1 METDLPIIDWF
12 EEPIKKSIVS
22 VFDGI
27 NEFVESLDLVKRYRV
42 AHFELLQPQVNTVK
56 ILGMQQPIELYKIY
70 HPTVLSTDIRRRIY
84 KPEWGKIEEGSAK
97 SKKTDQRSSE
107 YGDRFVEQHQR
118 TVVLGGPGAGKTTFL
133 RFLALAYLNKEIF
146 DRSQLKRSLLP
157 IYLHLPTFARDKQY
171 LLDAISTPL
180 VNRTE
185 ESARAFYKR
194 LLQTGQCIVLLDSL
208 DEVSVDQKSTVI
220 SQISD
225 FCAQFPKAKVVVSC
239 RTADYHQVLQGF
251 SEVEIS
257 RLTGEAVR
265 AIVSAWFSAEPGR
278 GERLISLLEA
288 DKSMSAMTETPL
300 LLGLLCIQYRNDLAL
315 PKRKTELYR
324 RCVDALLRDW
334 DTTRGFRRESQYSML
349 SDDRKEAVFESVAA
363 AGFNAE
369 IEYEYPEPNLLGAIA
384 DTIEKFG
391 ISGNDARGILLE
403 MESHHGI
410 IEKCSAE
417 TYQFSHATMHE
428 YFAAR
433 FYVASRQEM
442 VIVKTHYDDEKWH
455 TVISFM
461 CAILHDPAPVLEFL
475 ISKSSTAN
483 FQYYPTFGK
492 RLTHLLLLYRCM
504 SMGPS
509 IPIPLRQRICQHLVQ
524 SQIHMLSRLS
534 EDGVLPYA
542 ARRQHGVRQTL
553 FYYEKPRRSIEKLLQ
568 PYRSLMNEAFLSPVQ
583 DYVEQAIVGARQ
595 LAVGPQNTVYQR
607 VAAISCL
614 LAPMADAKPQDFAN
628 WMFACSAELLKIKTD
643 SIRSFIVDSITVHEK
658 VHPSIEPDI
667 NFSIGLS
674 ALAKSA

>member
-1 METDLPIIDWF
+1 MDIDFPIIDWF
-12 EEPIKKSIVS
+12 EEPVKKSISS
-22 VFDGI
+22 VFHGV
-27 NEFVESLDLVKRYRV
+27 NEFVESLDLFRRYRS
-42 AHFELLQPQVNTVK
+42 AHFELLQPQVNTIK
-56 ILGMQQPIELYKIY
+56 ILGMQHPIELHRVY
-70 HPTVLSTDIRRRIY
+70 HPTVVSTDIRRRVY
-84 KPEWGKIEEGSAK
+84 KPEWGKIEGSAAK
-97 SKKTDQRSSE
+97 AAKTESRNSE
-107 YGDRFVEQHQR
+107 YGDRFIEKNQR

-133 RFLALAYLNKEIF
+133 RFLALAYLDKEIF
-146 DRSQLKRSLLP
+146 ARSQLKRSLLP
-157 IYLHLPTFARDKQY
+157 VYLHLPTFARDKQY

-180 VNRTE
+180 VTRTE
-185 ESARAFYKR
+185 ESGRTFYRR
-194 LLQTGQCIVLLDSL
+194 LLETGNCILLLDSL
-208 DEVSVDQKSTVI
+208 DEVSVEQKSAVLQ
-220 SQISD
+220 QINDLCS
-225 FCAQFPKAKVVVSC
+225 QFPRAKVVVSC

-257 RLTGEAVR
+257 RLTREAVH
-265 AIVSAWFSAEPGR
+265 AIVEAWFSSEPEKGA
-278 GERLISLLEA
+278 RLLSLLDA
-288 DKSMSAMTETPL
+288 DKSMSAITETPL

-334 DTTRGFRRESQYSML
+334 DTTRGFRRDSQYSSL

-363 AGFNAE
+363 AGFAHE
-369 IEYEYPEPNLLGAIA
+369 IEYEYPEPSLLSAIA
-384 DTIEKFG
+384 DTIERFG

-433 FYVASRQEM
+433 FYVASRQELS
-442 VIVKTHYDDEKWH
+442 IVKEHYDDEKWH

-475 ISKSSTAN
+475 ISKSSTEN
-483 FQYYPTFGK
+483 FQYYPTLGK

-509 IPIPLRQRICQHLVQ
+509 ISIPLRQRICQHLVR
-524 SQIHMLSRLS
+524 SQINMLTRLS
-534 EDGVLPYA
+534 ADGVLPYA

-553 FYYEKPRRSIEKLLQ
+553 FYYAKPRPSIEKLLQ

-583 DYVEQAIVGARQ
+583 DYVEQALIGARR
-595 LAVGPQNTVYQR
+595 LAIGAPDTVYPR
-607 VAAISCL
+607 LAAISCL
-614 LAPMADAKPQDFAN
+614 LAPMADARPQEFLN
-628 WMFACSAELLKIKTD
+628 WMFACSSELLKIKAD
-643 SIRSFIVDSITVHEK
+643 NVRLFIVDSIAVHAK
-658 VHPSIEPDI
+658 VHPGIEPDI
-667 NFSIGLS
+667 DIGKG
-674 ALAKSA
+674 LAAMA